1 MIKRFTAGLLMFI
14 ACLMTSIN
22 PSPVRAEVLLNERIP
37 ISTTFF
43 DECTGEEILITGEA
57 HLQGSITTTKDGRM
71 RRHAHVNLHGTA
83 VGLTS
88 GNEYVIND
96 NFKIREVTEPAECGF
111 KYQDIERIRLIS
123 KGTQPNQLT
132 IIGLKLSQNAECQF
146 TSEVTAET
154 DCRG

>member
-1 MIKRFTAGLLMFI
+1 MKRFALSLLLLT
-14 ACLMTSIN
+14 ACLLTSIN
-22 PSPVRAEVLLNERIP
+22 PSAVKAEVLLNERIP
-37 ISTTFF
+37 VSTTFF
-43 DECTGEEILITGEA
+43 DECTGEEIQITGEA

-71 RRHAHVNLHGTA
+71 RRNAHVNLHGTA

-96 NFKIREVTEPAECGF
+96 NFKIREVTDPGECGF
-111 KYQDIERIRLIS
+111 KYQDVERIRLIS

-132 IIGLKLSQNAECQF
+132 IIGLKLVQNEECQF